1 MGFLAKENSNL
12 TDDALFT
19 EDWSSKPF
27 DASVSSHLSTVV
39 QRPDS
44 EMQQFTGTIVITLFP
59 SPIRFR
65 NTALLAVSPNTRQVA
80 AAAASRIESLPALL
94 GGNKER
100 QSEHHFAANHF
111 LTALIA
117 VVSPWRLQPD

>member
-59 SPIRFR
+59 SPMYDSEMPHS
-65 NTALLAVSPNTRQVA
+65 LAVSPNTRQVA
-80 AAAASRIESLPALL
+80 AEQHL
-94 GGNKER
+94 GGYTKVCR
-100 QSEHHFAANHF
+100 RY
-111 LTALIA
+111 T
-117 VVSPWRLQPD
+117 